1 LAQGRTIEARRP
13 RTVSIM
19 RSLLLLLAIGHGESL
34 KVESESQ
41 NRVNPI
47 RKVVTMLQMMQN
59 KVTAEGKKA
68 EAIYDKFMCYCDNAD
83 TLLGGAIT
91 AAENKIPQLEAA
103 IGGDLAEKTQLE
115 ADLKAHKADRAAA
128 KEAIAKATAL
138 REKEATAFAKESGDL
153 KTNIDALAKAI
164 PAIEKGMGGAFLQTT
179 SAAAV
184 RDLSVSMD
192 MSNVDR
198 QMLAAFLSGKSGYAP
213 ASGEIVGILKT
224 MADEMAA
231 SLAEAKANEDAAIA
245 GFEELVAAK
254 TKEINALQSSIES
267 KMTRVGDLAVKT
279 AEMENDLEDTRED
292 LEESKKFL
300 ADLDVNCANKK
311 KEWAA
316 YQKMQ
321 GEELLALADTI
332 KILNDDDALELFKK
346 TLPGSASLLQVKVT
360 AKAQAQA
367 ALAALKHA
375 RTGSDPRVDFI
386 EIAMKGGKVGFEK
399 IIKLIDELVATLKKE
414 QEEDDSKKEWCEQEL
429 DKTEDTKKVLQN
441 KVSDLET
448 AIDDASESITN
459 LKAEIEALDDGIRAL
474 DKEVAQATDNRKEEH
489 DEFEATYAGNAAAV
503 DLLGFAKN
511 RLNKFYN
518 PSQYK
523 APPKREL
530 SEDEQ
535 ITLNM
540 GGTLAPTEAPGG
552 IAGTGIGLMQAA
564 PPPPPE
570 ANLAYK
576 AKGEESSGVITMI
589 DTLINDVEKE
599 NQVMKL
605 EEEDAQSDYEKF
617 MGDAKAKRADDSKSM
632 SDAEGSLAE
641 TNEQMVTDKGTLGN
655 TNVEL
660 METEKYLGEIHA
672 ECDWLM
678 KYFDVRKEARTGEID
693 AMGKA
698 KDVLNGADYSL

>member
-1 LAQGRTIEARRP
+1 
-13 RTVSIM
+13 M
-19 RSLLLLLAIGHGESL
+19 RSLLVLLAIGHGESL

-83 TLLGGAIT
+83 ELLGGAIT

-103 IGGDLAEKTQLE
+103 IGGDLAEKTQME
-115 ADLKAHKADRAAA
+115 ADIVKHKADRAAA

-153 KTNIDALAKAI
+153 QTNIDALAKAI

-179 SAAAV
+179 SATAV

-192 MSNVDR
+192 MTNVDR
-198 QMLAAFLSGKSGYAP
+198 QMLASFLSGKAGYAP

-224 MADEMAA
+224 MQDEMTA
-231 SLAEAKANEDAAIA
+231 SLTEAKANEESAIA
-245 GFEELVAAK
+245 GFEELKAAK
-254 TKEINALQSSIES
+254 TKEINALQASIES

-292 LEESKKFL
+292 LAESKKFL

-332 KILNDDDALELFKK
+332 KVLNDDDALELFKK
-346 TLPGSASLLQVKVT
+346 TLPGSSASLLQVKIT
-360 AKAQAQA
+360 SKSMAKS
-367 ALAALKHA
+367 ALAVLKQA
-375 RTGSDPRVDFI
+375 RAGAKDPRVDFL
-386 EIAMKGGKVGFEK
+386 EIALKGGKVGFEK
-399 IIKLIDELVATLKKE
+399 IIKLIDELVATLQQE
-414 QEEDDSKKEWCEQEL
+414 QKDDNAKKEWCEAEL

-448 AIDDASESITN
+448 AIDDATENVGN

-474 DKEVAQATDNRKEEH
+474 DKEVGESTEQRKEEH
-489 DEFEATYAGNAAAV
+489 DDFTATFAANAAAV

-530 SEDEQ
+530 SEEDQ
-535 ITLNM
+535 ITVNM
-540 GGTLAPTEAPGG
+540 GGTLAPTAAPGG
-552 IAGTGIGLMQAA
+552 IAGTGIGLVQNGAA
-564 PPPPPE
+564 PPPPPA

-576 AKGEESSGVITMI
+576 AKGEESSGVIVMI

-617 MGDAKAKRADDSKSM
+617 MTDAKNKRAEDSKSM
-632 SDAEGSLAE
+632 SDAEGSLAD
-641 TNEQMVTDKGTLGN
+641 TNEQMVTDKGTLADTN
-655 TNVEL
+655 TEL
-660 METEKYLGEIHA
+660 METEKYLGGVHA
-672 ECDWLM
+672 ECDWLL
-678 KYFDVRKEARTGEID
+678 KYFDVRSEARTGEID

>member
-1 LAQGRTIEARRP
+1 
-13 RTVSIM
+13 M

-68 EAIYDKFMCYCDNAD
+68 EAVYDKFMCYCDNAD

-153 KTNIDALAKAI
+153 KTNLDALAKAI
-164 PAIEKGMGGAFLQTT
+164 PAIEKGMGSAFLQTT

-224 MADEMAA
+224 MEDEMAA
-231 SLAEAKANEDAAIA
+231 SLAEAKENEASAIA
-245 GFEELVAAK
+245 AFEELKAAK
-254 TKEINALQSSIES
+254 TKEINALQASIES

-300 ADLDVNCANKK
+300 ADLDVNCENKK

-332 KILNDDDALELFKK
+332 KVLNDDDALELFKK

-386 EIAMKGGKVGFEK
+386 ELAMKGGKVGFEK

-414 QEEDDSKKEWCEQEL
+414 QEEDDSKKEWCEEEL

-474 DKEVAQATDNRKEEH
+474 DKEVATATENRKEEH
-489 DEFEATYAGNAAAV
+489 DEFEATYAANAAAV

-523 APPKREL
+523 APPKRQL

-576 AKGEESSGVITMI
+576 TKGEESSGVITMI

-617 MGDAKAKRADDSKSM
+617 MGDAKAKRAEDSKSM

-641 TNEQMVTDKGTLGN
+641 TNEQMVTDKGTLAD
-655 TNVEL
+655 TNNEL
-660 METEKYLGEIHA
+660 METEKYLGEVHA

-678 KYFDVRKEARTGEID
+678 KYYDVRKEARTGEID

>member
-1 LAQGRTIEARRP
+1 
-13 RTVSIM
+13 
-19 RSLLLLLAIGHGESL
+19 
-34 KVESESQ
+34 
-41 NRVNPI
+41 
-47 RKVVTMLQMMQN
+47 MLQMMQN

-68 EAIYDKFMCYCDNAD
+68 EAIFDKYMCYCDNAD

-91 AAENKIPQLEAA
+91 AAENKIPQLESA
-103 IGGDLAEKTQLE
+103 IGGDVAEKKQLE
-115 ADLKAHKADRAAA
+115 ADIKQHKADQAAA
-128 KEAIAKATAL
+128 KEAVAKADAL
-138 REKEATAFAKESGDL
+138 RQKEATAFAKESGDL
-153 KTNIDALAKAI
+153 QTNIDALAKAI
-164 PAIEKGMGGAFLQTT
+164 PAIEQGMGSAFLQTT

-184 RDLSVSMD
+184 RDLSVSLD

-224 MADEMAA
+224 MEDEMVA
-231 SLAEAKANEDAAIA
+231 SLAEAKETEAAAIA
-245 GFEELVAAK
+245 ALEELKAAK
-254 TKEINALQSSIES
+254 TKEINALQASLES
-267 KMTRVGDLAVKT
+267 KMTRVGELAVKT
-279 AEMENDLEDTRED
+279 AEMENDLEDTKED
-292 LEESKKFL
+292 LVESKKFL

-332 KILNDDDALELFKK
+332 KVLNDDDALELFKK
-346 TLPGSASLLQVKVT
+346 TLPGSSASLLQVKIT
-360 AKAQAQA
+360 AKAMAQS
-367 ALAALKHA
+367 ALNALKHA
-375 RTGSDPRVDFI
+375 RPGRSDPRVDFL
-386 EIAMKGGKVGFEK
+386 EIALKGGKVGFEK
-399 IIKLIDELVATLKKE
+399 IIKLIDELVATLKTE
-414 QEEDDSKKEWCEQEL
+414 QKEDDAKKEYCEGEI
-429 DKTEDTKKVLQN
+429 DKTEDTKKELEN

-448 AIDDASESITN
+448 AIDDASESISN

-474 DKEVAQATDNRKEEH
+474 DKEVAEATETRKEEH
-489 DEFEATYAGNAAAV
+489 EDYTATYAANAAAV

-523 APPKREL
+523 APPKRQL

-552 IAGTGIGLMQAA
+552 IAGTGISALQAA

-576 AKGEESSGVITMI
+576 TKGEESSGVITMI

-605 EEEDAQSDYEKF
+605 EEEDAQKDYEKF
-617 MGDAKAKRADDSKSM
+617 MSDAKDKRAEDSKSM

-641 TNEQMVTDKGTLGN
+641 TNEQMVTDKGTLSN
-655 TNVEL
+655 TQTEL
-660 METEKYLGEIHA
+660 METEKYLGEVHA

-678 KYFDVRKEARTGEID
+678 KYYDVRKEARVGEID

>member
-1 LAQGRTIEARRP
+1 
-13 RTVSIM
+13 M
-19 RSLLLLLAIGHGESL
+19 RSVVLLLAIGHGESL

-41 NRVNPI
+41 NRANPI

-68 EAIYDKFMCYCDNAD
+68 EAVYDKFMCYCDNAD

-153 KTNIDALAKAI
+153 KTNLDALAKAI
-164 PAIEKGMGGAFLQTT
+164 PAIEKGMGSAFLQTT

-224 MADEMAA
+224 MEDEMAA
-231 SLAEAKANEDAAIA
+231 SLAEAKENEASAIA
-245 GFEELVAAK
+245 AFEELKAAK
-254 TKEINALQSSIES
+254 TKEINALQASIES

-300 ADLDVNCANKK
+300 ADLDVNCENKK

-332 KILNDDDALELFKK
+332 KVLNDDDALELFKK

-386 EIAMKGGKVGFEK
+386 ELAMKGGKVGFEK

-414 QEEDDSKKEWCEQEL
+414 QEEDDSKKEWCEEEL

-474 DKEVAQATDNRKEEH
+474 DKEVATATENRKEEH
-489 DEFEATYAGNAAAV
+489 DEFEATYAANAAAV

-523 APPKREL
+523 APPKRQL

-576 AKGEESSGVITMI
+576 TKGEESSGVITMI

-617 MGDAKAKRADDSKSM
+617 MGDAKAKRAEDSKSM

-641 TNEQMVTDKGTLGN
+641 TNEQMVTDKGTLAD
-655 TNVEL
+655 TNNEL
-660 METEKYLGEIHA
+660 METEKYLGEVHA

-678 KYFDVRKEARTGEID
+678 KYYDVRKEARTGEID

>member
-1 LAQGRTIEARRP
+1 
-13 RTVSIM
+13 M
-19 RSLLLLLAIGHGESL
+19 RSLLVLLAIGHGESL

-83 TLLGGAIT
+83 ELLGGAIT

-103 IGGDLAEKTQLE
+103 IGGDLAEKTQME
-115 ADLKAHKADRAAA
+115 ADIVKHKADRAAA

-153 KTNIDALAKAI
+153 QTNIDALAKAI

-179 SAAAV
+179 SATAV

-192 MSNVDR
+192 MTNVDR
-198 QMLAAFLSGKSGYAP
+198 QMLASFLSGKAGYAP

-224 MADEMAA
+224 MQDEMTA
-231 SLAEAKANEDAAIA
+231 SLTEAKANEESAIA
-245 GFEELVAAK
+245 GFEELKAAK
-254 TKEINALQSSIES
+254 TKEINALQASIES

-292 LEESKKFL
+292 LAESKKFL

-332 KILNDDDALELFKK
+332 KVLNDDDALELFKK
-346 TLPGSASLLQVKVT
+346 TLPGSSASLLQVKIT
-360 AKAQAQA
+360 AKSMAKS
-367 ALAALKHA
+367 ALAVLKQA
-375 RTGSDPRVDFI
+375 RVGAKDPRVDFL
-386 EIAMKGGKVGFEK
+386 EIALKGGKVGFEK
-399 IIKLIDELVATLKKE
+399 IIKLIDELVATLQQEQKDDNAKK
-414 QEEDDSKKEWCEQEL
+414 DWCEAEL

-448 AIDDASESITN
+448 AIDDATENVGN

-474 DKEVAQATDNRKEEH
+474 DKEVGESTEQRKEEH
-489 DEFEATYAGNAAAV
+489 DDFTATFAANAAAV

-530 SEDEQ
+530 SEEDQ
-535 ITLNM
+535 ITVNM
-540 GGTLAPTEAPGG
+540 GGTLAPTAAPGG
-552 IAGTGIGLMQAA
+552 IAGTGIGLVQNGAA
-564 PPPPPE
+564 PPPPPA

-576 AKGEESSGVITMI
+576 AKGEESSGVIVMI

-617 MGDAKAKRADDSKSM
+617 MTDAKNKRAEDSKSM
-632 SDAEGSLAE
+632 SDAEGSLAD
-641 TNEQMVTDKGTLGN
+641 TNEQMVTDKGTLADTN
-655 TNVEL
+655 TEL
-660 METEKYLGEIHA
+660 METEKYLGGVHA
-672 ECDWLM
+672 ECDWLL
-678 KYFDVRKEARTGEID
+678 KYFDVRSEARTGEID